1 MLAQLIIN
9 TSTPVSFTVIVEDD
23 EGTFFE
29 VVNDDLV
36 DPFKPK
42 TGDDIPTDPDFDPTT
57 AVCVFHIRSKDSLL
71 RCSITL
77 LTSW

>member
-29 VVNDDLV
+29 VVNDDPV

-42 TGDDIPTDPDFDPTT
+42 TGDDVPTDPDFDPTT
-57 AVCVFHIRSKDSLL
+57 AVRVYCLNCGEMQFVSV
-71 RCSITL
+71 
-77 LTSW
+77 